1 MNSEYF
7 FARVRTTKHYF
18 AFLLVQLLLSLF
30 VVIVALIEPQRLKSS
45 FTLAAEI
52 VVALCIALDM

>member
-18 AFLLVQLLLSLF
+18 AFLIVQLLLSLF
-30 VVIVALIEPQRLKSS
+30 VVIVALIEPHRLKSS
-45 FTLAAEI
+45 LTITAELT
-52 VVALCIALDM
+52 VALCIALDM